1 MSSIK
6 PGSRISLE
14 VVATPRTHGGRTTL
28 ARLCRKDPELVRH
41 HKKQT
46 ATRPSWESWRRGGMT
61 WHHQMKTATKVEI
74 KPGSRFKIL
83 ASYDVIQDLA
93 SIEKFVK
100 VTPA

>member
-14 VVATPRTHGGRTTL
+14 IVATPRTHGGRTTL
-28 ARLCRKDPELVRH
+28 ARLCRKDPGLVRH

-46 ATRPSWESWRRGGMT
+46 TVRPSWENWRRGGMT
-61 WHHQMKTATKVEI
+61 WHHQMKSAPKV
-74 KPGSRFKIL
+74 KFNPGSRFTIL
-83 ASYDVIQDLA
+83 ATYDVIQDLA

-100 VTPA
+100 VSPA